1 MDLAKLAVGKL
12 LKFNGPVF
20 KQIGAGNLS
29 FDIGD
34 AVFRVAVVDV
44 QADWPGWPLASCQ
57 RYWKH
62 ALYPCPCCNITD
74 FSDLNAITSAGGPWT
89 NYTHDD
95 WLKDVAS
102 HKKVFAD
109 RIFLIIS
116 VVAVLNFI
124 VAAVAAVA

>member
-44 QADWPGWPLASCQ
+44 QADWP
-57 RYWKH
+57 
-62 ALYPCPCCNITD
+62 
-74 FSDLNAITSAGGPWT
+74 
-89 NYTHDD
+89 
-95 WLKDVAS
+95 
-102 HKKVFAD
+102 
-109 RIFLIIS
+109 
-116 VVAVLNFI
+116 
-124 VAAVAAVA
+124 